1 MTYFTLLLLVKIVV
15 TLLLVAVPFLLL
27 PKHLLEKS
35 TGSQHDNVLFFR
47 LYGVA
52 IVALLVGYASA
63 IPSAQSGVFSWG
75 IALMGLVSNTGA
87 AALLFFLGKG
97 KQSIVLALFFSF
109 MAVFLVSA
117 MIFPEIA
124 LSNVY

>member
-1 MTYFTLLLLVKIVV
+1 MTYFTLLLLVKIAV

-35 TGSQHDNVLFFR
+35 TSSQHDNALFFR

-63 IPSAQSGVFSWG
+63 IPFAQSGIFLWG

-87 AALLFFLGKG
+87 AALLFFLGKN
-97 KQSIVLALFFSF
+97 KQSRVLALLFSF
-109 MAVFLVSA
+109 IAVFLVLA

-124 LSNVY
+124 LSHIY